1 MEKYK
6 DAITEEWIVKML
18 VLAEMVKLTCLIREG
33 ATRLETL
40 NGPFA
45 ENGQK

>member
-6 DAITEEWIVKML
+6 DAIMEEWIVKML
-18 VLAEMVKLTCLIREG
+18 VLAGMAKLTYLIREG

-40 NGPFA
+40 NGLFA